1 MVIIKRISMPLY
13 ERAALDNALAQA
25 AKNAADLEYI
35 SMMAEID
42 LEPEEEEAEDFGEEE
57 GLNE

>member
-42 LEPEEEEAEDFGEEE
+42 LEPEEEEAEDFGEEDV
-57 GLNE
+57 NE

>member
-1 MVIIKRISMPLY
+1 MVIIRRISMPLY

-35 SMMAEID
+35 SMMADID
-42 LEPEEEEAEDFGEEE
+42 LEPEEDEAEDFGEEDDE
-57 GLNE
+57 NE

>member
-42 LEPEEEEAEDFGEEE
+42 LEPEEEEAEDFGEED
-57 GLNE
+57 GNE

>member
-35 SMMAEID
+35 SMMADID
-42 LEPEEEEAEDFGEEE
+42 LEPEEEEAEEFGEED
-57 GLNE
+57 GNE

>member
-1 MVIIKRISMPLY
+1 MVIIRRISMPLY

-35 SMMAEID
+35 SMMADID
-42 LEPEEEEAEDFGEEE
+42 LEPEEEEGEDFGEEDE
-57 GLNE
+57 NE

>member
-1 MVIIKRISMPLY
+1 MVIIRRISMPLY

-35 SMMAEID
+35 SMMADID
-42 LEPEEEEAEDFGEEE
+42 LEPEEEEVEDFGEEDE
-57 GLNE
+57 NE

>member
-1 MVIIKRISMPLY
+1 MVIIRRISMPLY

-35 SMMAEID
+35 SMMADID
-42 LEPEEEEAEDFGEEE
+42 LEPEEEEGEDFGEEDDE
-57 GLNE
+57 NE

>member
-35 SMMAEID
+35 SMMADID
-42 LEPEEEEAEDFGEEE
+42 LEPEEEEGEDFGEEV
-57 GLNE
+57 GNE

>member
-35 SMMAEID
+35 SMMADID
-42 LEPEEEEAEDFGEEE
+42 LEPEEEEAEDFGEED
-57 GLNE
+57 GNE

>member
-1 MVIIKRISMPLY
+1 MVIIRRISMPLY

-35 SMMAEID
+35 SMMADID
-42 LEPEEEEAEDFGEEE
+42 LEPEEEEAEDFGEEDE
-57 GLNE
+57 NE

>member
-42 LEPEEEEAEDFGEEE
+42 LEPEEEEAEDFGEEA
-57 GLNE
+57 GNE

>member
-35 SMMAEID
+35 SMMADID
-42 LEPEEEEAEDFGEEE
+42 LEPGEEGEDFGEEDD
-57 GLNE
+57 NE

>member
-1 MVIIKRISMPLY
+1 MVIIRRISMPLY

-35 SMMAEID
+35 SMMADID
-42 LEPEEEEAEDFGEEE
+42 LEPEEEEAEDFGEED
-57 GLNE
+57 GNE